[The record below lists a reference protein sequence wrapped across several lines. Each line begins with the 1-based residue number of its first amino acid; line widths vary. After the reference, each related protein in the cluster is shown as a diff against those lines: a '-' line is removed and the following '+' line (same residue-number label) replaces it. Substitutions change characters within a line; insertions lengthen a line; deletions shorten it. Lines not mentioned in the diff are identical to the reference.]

1 MHPTATPRRPLLW
14 GLVLT
19 AGIAGL
25 VHAQP
30 PGLPALPAA
39 AVQDKDKVD
48 PKAQPPKDRDT
59 GVPEVRIDPRTNAL
73 IIPVGG
79 FVRFDGKLPDIPADI
94 LVSRE
99 DFVQVRTDPNN
110 PKVLLLTGRAPG
122 LAQITLLFKDRPRQ
136 TYDVVVQPDFEL
148 LRTIIRRTAPTANVE
163 VTPGLGNTLILSGY
177 VTTPQEADTINRL
190 AISQVGGNPQN
201 VINMLQI
208 GGVQQVQIDVVI
220 ASVDRSEIRS
230 RGFDFAVSGTSVTFS
245 SLVSGLLTPPTGFGS
260 GTVAFSPNANLQLGV
275 APAGFFSA
283 LQALRTEGLAKFLA
297 EPRVVTQSGRP
308 AQFLAGG
315 RQAVLGPASGINGPG
330 VVFEQVGT
338 QLNVVPI
345 VMGNGKVWLE
355 VQPSIRTVN
364 QGLGIQTTFGTT
376 PGFTENS
383 IQVAVELESGQTFA
397 IGGLIQ
403 NSVQASANKVPV
415 LGDLPF
421 VGTGFSSVRYEE
433 RESELVILVTPRLVH
448 PMDCNQVP
456 RRLPGRE
463 TRSPD
468 DYELFLENILEA
480 PRGQRKVWNG
490 RCYNA
495 AWKCDPSAAVFPCA
509 GNVCYGPNGTLLPG
523 AACGA
528 AGCAAPAP
536 GHHGQAIRLTPA
548 PAVAPAAAAAAPVTT
563 PVTPAS
569 APVTPASAP
578 VPEQMLA
585 PVTPPM
591 PPGPTASEQPALLPA
606 VPGAPVDT
614 TPAEPPVVPV
624 SPARN

>member
-19 AGIAGL
+19 AGIAGI
-25 VHAQP
+25 VQAQP
-30 PGLPALPAA
+30 PGLPAFPAA
-39 AVQDKDKVD
+39 APLQDKAEQKVA
-48 PKAQPPKDRDT
+48 PKAEQPPKDRDT
-59 GVPEVRIDPRTNAL
+59 GVPDVQIDPRTSAL

-99 DFVQVRTDPNN
+99 DYVQVRTDPNN

-122 LAQITLLFKDRPRQ
+122 LAQITVLFKDRPRQ

-148 LRTIIRRTAPTANVE
+148 LKTIIRRTAPTANVQ

-177 VTTPQEADTINRL
+177 VTTPQDADTIARL

-230 RGFDFAVSGTSVTFS
+230 RGFDFTVSGRTVTFS

-355 VQPSIRTVN
+355 VSPSIRTVN
-364 QGLGIQTTFGTT
+364 QGLGIQTTFGST

-421 VGTGFSSVRYEE
+421 VGTGFSSIRYEE

-448 PMDCNQVP
+448 PMDCTQVP

-495 AWKCDPSAAVFPCA
+495 AWKCDPTANTYPCV
-509 GNVCYGPNGTLLPG
+509 GNVCYGPNGTLLPAG
-523 AACGA
+523 GACGA
-528 AGCAAPAP
+528 GGCAAPA
-536 GHHGQAIRLTPA
+536 GHAARPTPTLS
-548 PAVAPAAAAAAPVTT
+548 PAAA
-563 PVTPAS
+563 AS
-569 APVTPASAP
+569 APVTAP
-578 VPEQMLA
+578 VQTPA
-585 PVTPPM
+585 PVVITPV
-591 PPGPTASEQPALLPA
+591 AAPAGEPVTLPA
-606 VPGAPVDT
+606 VPGAPVVDV
-614 TPAEPPVVPV
+614 TPAEPAVLPAVPAA
-624 SPARN
+624 PGRN

>member
-1 MHPTATPRRPLLW
+1 MHPTATHRRPLLW

-25 VHAQP
+25 VQAQP
-30 PGLPALPAA
+30 PGFPAIPAVA
-39 AVQDKDKVD
+39 PQDKID
-48 PKAQPPKDRDT
+48 PKNPPPDRDT
-59 GVPEVRIDPRTNAL
+59 GVAEVKIDPKTNAL
-73 IIPVGG
+73 IVPVGG
-79 FVRFDGKLPDIPADI
+79 FVRFDAKLPDIPADI

-99 DFVQVRTDPNN
+99 DYVQVRTDPNN

-122 LAQITLLFKDRPRQ
+122 LAQITVLFKDRPRQ
-136 TYDVVVQPDFEL
+136 TYDVVVQPDFAL
-148 LRTIIRRTAPTANVE
+148 LKTIIARTAPTANVE

-177 VTTPQEADTINRL
+177 VTTPQEADTIYRL
-190 AISQVGGNPQN
+190 AVSQVGGNPGN

-220 ASVDRSEIRS
+220 ASVDRSEIRN
-230 RGFDFAVSGTSVTFS
+230 RGFDFAVSGRTVTFS
-245 SLVSGLLTPPTGFGS
+245 SLVSGLLTPPTGFGT
-260 GTVAFSPNANLQLGV
+260 GTVQFSPNANLQLGV

-421 VGTGFSSVRYEE
+421 IGAGFSSIRHEE

-495 AWKCDPSAAVFPCA
+495 AWKCDPTGAFPCV

-523 AACGA
+523 
-528 AGCAAPAP
+528 GCAT
-536 GHHGQAIRLTPA
+536 GNCGT
-548 PAVAPAAAAAAPVTT
+548 APAAHGHAVRPVPQAAPVT
-563 PVTPAS
+563 VTIPQA
-569 APVTPASAP
+569 APMA
-578 VPEQMLA
+578 
-585 PVTPPM
+585 
-591 PPGPTASEQPALLPA
+591 
-606 VPGAPVDT
+606 
-614 TPAEPPVVPV
+614 PVVPV
-624 SPARN
+624 SAPTPTTYEPGVAPIAPTLPAVGEPGSLRPVPGIPVEATPTEPAVLPAAPAGP